1 MKNETIETIE
11 QLNERRERLYRQI
24 SRNYTLLRKLSELDD
39 AKKILENIWKLK
51 REALEIELEVL
62 KRETS

>member
-1 MKNETIETIE
+1 MNNNTMSSEELI
-11 QLNERRERLYRQI
+11 ERREKLYRQI
-24 SRNYTLLRKLSELDD
+24 SRSYTMLRKLSELDD
-39 AKKILENIWKLK
+39 AKKMMENIWKLK